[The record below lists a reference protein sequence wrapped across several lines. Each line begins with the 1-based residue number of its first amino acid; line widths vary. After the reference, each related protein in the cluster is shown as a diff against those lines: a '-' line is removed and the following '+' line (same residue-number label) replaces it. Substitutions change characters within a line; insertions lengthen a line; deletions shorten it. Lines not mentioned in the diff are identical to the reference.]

1 MRVEINHKEINVADD
16 CRSLAGLL
24 ASEGFTGVGQ
34 AVAVNN
40 RVVPRT
46 EWANF
51 QLAEGMKITVI
62 RAVCGG

>member
-1 MRVEINHKEINVADD
+1 MKVEINNHEVEVNVDASLTSLLHKE
-16 CRSLAGLL
+16 
-24 ASEGFTGVGQ
+24 GFSGVGQ

-46 EWANF
+46 QWDTFKIE
-51 QLAEGMKITVI
+51 EGMKLTVI

>member
-1 MRVEINHKEINVADD
+1 MRVFINHKPVETDAAA
-16 CRSLAGLL
+16 SLAELL
-24 ASEGFTGVGQ
+24 AREGLPAEGI

-46 EWANF
+46 EWAATP
-51 QLAEGMKITVI
+51 LGEEARITVI